1 MTRNFLTHWIT
12 RILSCFFVLLGLGS
26 CGVPTDKNTSVDNLT
41 DIVNFSLLGN
51 ITPVGSTQRVDLPVQ
66 FNNENASSLF
76 HVSWD
81 VDSSDPY
88 TVVAHISTN
97 SSPSLGSDDQ
107 IFFSTECGSDNTSY
121 LCDSMGDQQCA
132 ITYEPDY
139 TYLVDSSGNRILD
152 INGNP
157 IRLTNPDGSYIAVDH
172 YFIRCNHGPASI
184 DEAEITL
191 RMQLANFPV
200 TSLTNYIV
208 FTFCNINNSSC
219 IARVTTFQI
228 LDVNPAD

>member
-1 MTRNFLTHWIT
+1 VTCNFLTHWVG
-12 RILSCFFVLLGLGS
+12 RILVSFLIVLGLS
-26 CGVPTDKNTSVDNLT
+26 ACGVPTDENAPTDTLT
-41 DIVNFSLLGN
+41 DIVNFTVLGN

-66 FNNENASSLF
+66 FSNENASSFF

-88 TVVAHISTN
+88 SVTGHISTN

-107 IFFSTECGSDNTSY
+107 IFFATECGSDNTLY
-121 LCDSMGDQQCA
+121 ICDSMGDQQCA
-132 ITYEPDY
+132 ISYEPDY
-139 TYLVDSSGNRILD
+139 TYLVDSEGNRVLD

-157 IRLTNPDGSYIAVDH
+157 IRLTNPDGSYIAMDR
-172 YFIRCNHGPASI
+172 YMIRCNHGPASI

-191 RMQLANFPV
+191 RMQLANFPA
-200 TSLTNYIV
+200 TSLTNYLV
-208 FTFCNINNSSC
+208 FTFCNNSGSSC
-219 IARVTTFQI
+219 FARVTTLQI